1 MPSIKFDKI
10 YVDLK
15 NKIETGEYEF
25 NALLP
30 SENELKKIYNCS
42 RSTAHRAISGL
53 IERGYVQTRPGSRVR
68 VIFEQVERNVFKIGG
83 IESFKEAAARNG
95 FSYETK
101 IVKLEEII
109 ADEEIAARTGF
120 KVGDELY
127 DVRRVRCIEGRALIL
142 DKNYFLVSATR
153 GLNEEIARKS
163 IYDYLENTLKMKIL
177 TSKRCM
183 TAELAT
189 TEDKSL
195 LELDDYNCLVIISGR
210 VFNADGVQFEY
221 TESRH
226 RPDYFCFEDTATR
239 HRNKLR

>member
-1 MPSIKFDKI
+1 M
-10 YVDLK
+10 
-15 NKIETGEYEF
+15 
-25 NALLP
+25 
-30 SENELKKIYNCS
+30 
-42 RSTAHRAISGL
+42 
-53 IERGYVQTRPGSRVR
+53 QTRPGSRIR
-68 VIFEQVERNVFKIGG
+68 VIYESGNQNNFG
-83 IESFKEAAARNG
+83 IEFFEEAAARKG
-95 FSYETK
+95 LIYETK

-109 ADEEIAARTGF
+109 AD
-120 KVGDELY
+120 
-127 DVRRVRCIEGRALIL
+127 
-142 DKNYFLVSATR
+142 
-153 GLNEEIARKS
+153 EEIARKS

-210 VFNADGVQFEY
+210 VYNADGIQFEY